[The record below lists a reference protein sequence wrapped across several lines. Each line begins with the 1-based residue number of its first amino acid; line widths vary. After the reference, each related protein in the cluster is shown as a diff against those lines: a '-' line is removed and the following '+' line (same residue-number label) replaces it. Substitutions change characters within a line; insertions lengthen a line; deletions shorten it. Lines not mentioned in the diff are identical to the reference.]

1 VFGRFC
7 LGLAAAG
14 AGWLGGMVF
23 LRAVH
28 PWAYQ
33 TEFRWWA
40 CTSGAY
46 AALLAVVT
54 AWMAGPASARS
65 IPVTFA
71 QFALAGTLLPLCLVP
86 VTAGFSVV
94 LLITGHAYV
103 VAAIAAVVTAA
114 LDACG
119 YSQNL

>member
-1 VFGRFC
+1 MDLTWRLL
-7 LGLAAAG
+7 LGLGAAG
-14 AGWLGGMVF
+14 AGWLGGMAF

-40 CTSGAY
+40 WTSGAY
-46 AALLAVVT
+46 AALLALVI

-71 QFALAGTLLPLCLVP
+71 QFALAGTLLPVCLVP
-86 VTAGFSVV
+86 LTAGFSVV
-94 LLITGHAYV
+94 LLVTGHAYV
-103 VAAIAAVVTAA
+103 VAGIAAVISILLTRSCT
-114 LDACG
+114 LK
-119 YSQNL
+119 